1 MPALEIPVA
10 SNASLPARYGR
21 GKLDSHSLLII
32 IIGTTLIFEFANGWN
47 DSANSIA
54 TIVSTRVLS
63 PLAAVAWAAF
73 WNFVAA
79 FTFGTAVAKTMGRG
93 LVHLEAIGQYSLIC
107 ALAGA
112 ILWTAAC
119 TFLGL
124 PISVSHSL
132 MGGLGG
138 AAIAKAG
145 IDALILEGWVMPV
158 LFIFLSPLIGLVL
171 GSLLMTV
178 TSWAVWNRSPR
189 RVDRWSRRLQLVSA
203 AAFSLGHGTNDAQKG
218 MGIITAGLVTAGVLK
233 EYEVPFLVIIS
244 CHAAIALGTMAGGW
258 RVIKTMGQ
266 RITKLKPVGGFCAE
280 TAGALTLIQTASLGI
295 PVSTTHTITGAIM
308 GVGTVHRLSA
318 VRWGVAG
325 RIMWAWVLTIPVS
338 AVLSAFFYLML
349 ARYTSIP

>member
-1 MPALEIPVA
+1 LNP
-10 SNASLPARYGR
+10 
-21 GKLDSHSLLII
+21 HTLLII
-32 IIGTTLIFEFANGWN
+32 IVATTLLFEFANGWN

-63 PLAAVAWAAF
+63 PLVAVGWAAF

-79 FTFGTAVAKTMGRG
+79 FTFGTAVAKTMGKG

-119 TFLGL
+119 TYAGL

-145 IDALILEGWVMPV
+145 IHALILEGWVMPV

-171 GSLLMTV
+171 GFLLMTI
-178 TSWAVWNRSPR
+178 TSWVAWNLTPR
-189 RVDRWSRRLQLVSA
+189 RVDRWSRRLQLVSS

-233 EYEVPFLVIIS
+233 EYTIPVWVIFACYS
-244 CHAAIALGTMAGGW
+244 AIAFGTLAGGW

-266 RITKLKPVGGFCAE
+266 HITKLKPVGGFCAE
-280 TAGALTLIQTASLGI
+280 TAGALTLIQTAVMGI

-349 ARYTSIP
+349 ARYTSLP

>member
-1 MPALEIPVA
+1 MRLSVPYNRKPATPT
-10 SNASLPARYGR
+10 RR
-21 GKLDSHSLLII
+21 GTVEPYALLII
-32 IIGTTLIFEFANGWN
+32 IVAATLLYELANGWN
-47 DSANSIA
+47 DAANSIA

-63 PLAAVAWAAF
+63 PLVAVGWAAF

-79 FTFGTAVAKTMGRG
+79 FALGTAVAKTIGKG
-93 LVHLEAIGQYSLIC
+93 LVRLDAINQYTLVC

-112 ILWTAAC
+112 VLWTAAC
-119 TFLGL
+119 TYMGL

-145 IDALILEGWVMPV
+145 AAALIPSGWLMPV
-158 LFIFLSPLIGLVL
+158 VFMVLSPLIGLVV
-171 GSLLMTV
+171 GFLLMVVVSHLT
-178 TSWAVWNRSPR
+178 WNKSPH

-203 AAFSLGHGTNDAQKG
+203 AAYSLGHGTNDAQKG

-233 EYEVPFLVIIS
+233 EYEVPLWVILS
-244 CHAAIALGTMAGGW
+244 CHAAIAGGTLLGGW

-266 RITKLKPVGGFCAE
+266 RITKLKPAGGFCAE
-280 TAGALTLIQTASLGI
+280 TAGALTLLTTAAAGI

-308 GVGTVHRLSA
+308 GVGSVQRLSA

-325 RIMWAWVLTIPVS
+325 RIVWAWILTIPVS
-338 AVLSAFFYLML
+338 GLVAALCFWGLHRMFPTA
-349 ARYTSIP
+349 